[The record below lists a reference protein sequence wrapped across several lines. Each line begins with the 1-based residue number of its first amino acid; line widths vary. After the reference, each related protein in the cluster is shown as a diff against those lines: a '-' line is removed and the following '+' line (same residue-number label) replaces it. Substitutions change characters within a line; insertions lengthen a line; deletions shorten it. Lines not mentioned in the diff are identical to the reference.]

1 MVVSH
6 GSHLSLE
13 VVQNPKIIIVSQ
25 QGISGVETWGLEN
38 MEGSSTA
45 LTIYPYWLE
54 ILYNP
59 IISLDLWY

>member
-6 GSHLSLE
+6 RSHLSLE

-38 MEGSSTA
+38 MEGRSTA